1 MKVIKK
7 YISAFV
13 MMSALAMGFTSCS
26 DDDFTET
33 IFPDQSEELDPN
45 SATYKFDKWLKQNY
59 LDVYNLD
66 FRYKMQDVGTDMNY
80 NLVPATYQN
89 AQDLALLAKHLW
101 FDVYNDV
108 VGPNFLKEYG
118 PRIIHLIG
126 SPAYD
131 PSTGTITVG
140 LAEGGIKVSLFRVNA
155 LDLNSPDQLNEYY
168 FKTMHH
174 EFAHILHQTKTYPAK
189 FNTISVGKYDG
200 SNWQDRQEGV
210 VLSCGFVTT
219 YASSAYRE
227 DFAEI
232 IANYIVKTDAQWE
245 RFYNLASRGWA
256 TPSGDDPN
264 AVYYCY
270 YYYKDNVVD
279 EEQKKYFSDDDL
291 FNEYVT
297 PNGDTI
303 NVYSNQVTKE
313 FYRGEAPYTQDAD
326 NPGKYFDAKNRPVDE
341 SGFLLDERGNKI
353 AIPVTAYKVE
363 DKDGIDGVAALK
375 EKIQIA
381 RDWLRDSFG
390 VDLDKLRE
398 EVQKRQATFDI
409 NELRKQIENVQ

>member
-26 DDDFTET
+26 DDDFTGT
-33 IFPDQSEELDPN
+33 IFPDQSEELDPT
-45 SATYKFDKWLKQNY
+45 SSTYKFDKWLKENF

-108 VGPNFLKEYG
+108 VGPNFLKQYG

-200 SNWQDRQEGV
+200 SNWQNRQEGV
-210 VLSCGFVTT
+210 VLSCGFVTP

-245 RFYNLASRGWA
+245 RFYNLAGRGWA

-264 AVYYCY
+264 AIYYCY

-279 EEQKKYFSDDDL
+279 EEKKQYFSDDDL

-303 NVYSNQVTKE
+303 NVYSNQVTNE

>member
-1 MKVIKK
+1 MKLINK
-7 YISAFV
+7 YIL
-13 MMSALAMGFTSCS
+13 SALVMGVCTFAFSSCS
-26 DDDFTET
+26 DDEFTPT
-33 IFPDQSEELDPN
+33 IFPDESEEVVPG
-45 SATYKFDKWLKQNY
+45 SATYKFDKWLKQTY

-66 FRYKMQDVGTDMNY
+66 FRYKMQDVGTNMNY
-80 NLVPATYQN
+80 NLVPADFRK
-89 AQDLALLAKHLW
+89 AQDLALLAEYLW
-101 FDVYNDV
+101 FDVYKDV
-108 VGPNFLKEYG
+108 VNPDFLKMYG

-126 SPAYD
+126 SPAYN
-131 PSTGTITVG
+131 PTSGTMILG
-140 LAEGGIKVSLFRVNA
+140 LAEGGIKVSLFRVNE
-155 LDLNSPDQLNEYY
+155 LDVNNFDQLNEYY

-219 YASSAYRE
+219 YASSAFRE

-245 RFYNLASRGWA
+245 RFYELAGRGWA

-279 EEQKKYFSDDDL
+279 EEQKKYFSEDDL

-303 NVYSNQVTKE
+303 NVYGNQKTKE
-313 FYRGEAPYTQDAD
+313 FYRGDAPYTQDAD

-353 AIPVTAYKVE
+353 AIPVFAYPVE
-363 DKDGIDGVAALK
+363 DKDGIDGVVALK

-381 RDWLRDSFG
+381 REWLRDSFG

-398 EVQKRQATFDI
+398 EVQKRQVSYDI
-409 NELRKQIENVQ
+409 VELRKQIDNVQ

>member
-1 MKVIKK
+1 
-7 YISAFV
+7 

-108 VGPNFLKEYG
+108 VGPNFLKQYG

-303 NVYSNQVTKE
+303 NVYSNQVTNE

>member
-45 SATYKFDKWLKQNY
+45 SATYKFDKWLKQTY

-264 AVYYCY
+264 AIYYCY

-279 EEQKKYFSDDDL
+279 EEKKQYFSNDDL

>member
-13 MMSALAMGFTSCS
+13 MMSALAMGFSSCS

-45 SATYKFDKWLKQNY
+45 SATYKFDKWLKQTY

-200 SNWQDRQEGV
+200 SNWQNRQEGV

-279 EEQKKYFSDDDL
+279 EEKKQYFSDDDL

>member
-33 IFPDQSEELDPN
+33 IFPDQSEELDPT
-45 SATYKFDKWLKQNY
+45 SATYKFDKWLKQTY

-210 VLSCGFVTT
+210 VLSCGFVTP

-264 AVYYCY
+264 AIYYCY

-279 EEQKKYFSDDDL
+279 EEQKQYFSDDDL

-353 AIPVTAYKVE
+353 TIPVTAYKVE

>member
-1 MKVIKK
+1 
-7 YISAFV
+7 

-108 VGPNFLKEYG
+108 VGPNFLKQYG

-210 VLSCGFVTT
+210 VLSCGFVTP

-245 RFYNLASRGWA
+245 RYYDLASRGWA

-270 YYYKDNVVD
+270 YYYKNNETGDDNK
-279 EEQKKYFSDDDL
+279 QYFSEDHNFVD
-291 FNEYVT
+291 YVT
-297 PNGDTI
+297 PTGDT
-303 NVYSNQVTKE
+303 VKVFSNKVTGE
-313 FYRGEAPYTQDAD
+313 FYRGEAPYTQDAE
-326 NPGKYFDAKNRPVDE
+326 NPEKYHDAKNRPVDAN
-341 SGFLLDERGNKI
+341 GFLLNDKGRRI
-353 AIPVTAYKVE
+353 AIPVFAYPVE

>member
-33 IFPDQSEELDPN
+33 IFPDQSEELDPT
-45 SATYKFDKWLKQNY
+45 SATYKFDKWLKQTY

-131 PSTGTITVG
+131 PSTGIITVG

-155 LDLNSPDQLNEYY
+155 LDLNSLDQLNEYY

-264 AVYYCY
+264 AIYYCY

-279 EEQKKYFSDDDL
+279 EEKKQYFSNDDL

>member
-200 SNWQDRQEGV
+200 SNWQNRQEGV

-279 EEQKKYFSDDDL
+279 EEKKQYFSDDDL

-303 NVYSNQVTKE
+303 NVYSNQVTNE

>member
-1 MKVIKK
+1 MKLFKK
-7 YISAFV
+7 YIPAFV
-13 MMSALAMGFTSCS
+13 MASAVAMGFTSCSS

-33 IFPDQSEELDPN
+33 IFPDQSEELDPTL
-45 SATYKFDKWLKQNY
+45 ATYKFDKWLKENY

-80 NLVPATYQN
+80 NLVPASLQK
-89 AQDLALLAKHLW
+89 AEDLALLAKYLW
-101 FDVYNDV
+101 FDVYKEV
-108 VGPNFLKEYG
+108 VNPDFLKQYG

-131 PSTGTITVG
+131 PTSGTMTVG

-155 LDLNSPDQLNEYY
+155 LDVNDADQLNEYY

-232 IANYIVKTDAQWE
+232 IANYIVKTDEQWD
-245 RFYNLASRGWA
+245 YYYKLAARGWE
-256 TPSGDDPN
+256 TPDGDDPK

-270 YYYKDNVVD
+270 YYYTNNEVDNAN
-279 EEQKKYFSDDDL
+279 KKYFNSDDL
-291 FNEYVT
+291 FVEETDDQGVT
-297 PNGDTI
+297 HYYYGNNKD
-303 NVYSNQVTKE
+303 KE
-313 FYRGEAPYTQDAD
+313 G
-326 NPGKYFDAKNRPVDE
+326 NR
-341 SGFLLDERGNKI
+341 I
-353 AIPVTAYKVE
+353 IAYKVE
-363 DKDGIDGVAALK
+363 DKDGIDGVEALK
-375 EKIQIA
+375 QKIQIA
-381 RDWLRDSFG
+381 REWLQDSFG
-390 VDLDKLRE
+390 VDLDKIRE
-398 EVQKRQATFDI
+398 EVQKRQKNI
-409 NELRKQIENVQ
+409 NITELRKQIEDVQ

>member
-45 SATYKFDKWLKQNY
+45 SATYKFDKWLKQTY

-101 FDVYNDV
+101 FDVYKDV

-131 PSTGTITVG
+131 PTTGTITVG

-189 FNTISVGKYDG
+189 FNTISIGKYDG
-200 SNWQDRQEGV
+200 SNWQNRQEGV

-227 DFAEI
+227 DFAET

-245 RFYNLASRGWA
+245 RYYDLASRGWA

-264 AVYYCY
+264 AIYYCY
-270 YYYKDNVVD
+270 YYYRNNETGDDNK
-279 EEQKKYFSDDDL
+279 EYFSEDHNFVD
-291 FNEYVT
+291 YVT
-297 PNGDTI
+297 PTGDT
-303 NVYSNQVTKE
+303 VKVFSNKVTSE
-313 FYRGEAPYTQDAD
+313 FYRGEAPYTQDAE
-326 NPGKYFDAKNRPVDE
+326 NPEKYHDAKNRPVDAN
-341 SGFLLDERGNKI
+341 GFLLNDKGRRI
-353 AIPVTAYKVE
+353 AIPVFAYPVE

>member
-210 VLSCGFVTT
+210 VLSCGFVTP

-279 EEQKKYFSDDDL
+279 EEKKQYFSDDDL

>member
-33 IFPDQSEELDPN
+33 IFPDQSEELDPT
-45 SATYKFDKWLKQNY
+45 SATYKFDKWLKQTY

-189 FNTISVGKYDG
+189 FNTISIGKYDG
-200 SNWQDRQEGV
+200 SNWQNRQEGV

-227 DFAEI
+227 DFAET

-245 RFYNLASRGWA
+245 RYYDLASRGWA

-264 AVYYCY
+264 AIYYCY
-270 YYYKDNVVD
+270 YYYRNNESGDDNK
-279 EEQKKYFSDDDL
+279 EYFSEDHNFVD
-291 FNEYVT
+291 YVT
-297 PNGDTI
+297 PTGDT
-303 NVYSNQVTKE
+303 VKVFSNKVTSE
-313 FYRGEAPYTQDAD
+313 FYRGEAPYTQDAE
-326 NPGKYFDAKNRPVDE
+326 NPEKYHDAKNRPVDAN
-341 SGFLLDERGNKI
+341 GFLLNDKGRRI
-353 AIPVTAYKVE
+353 AIPVFAYPVE

>member
-1 MKVIKK
+1 MKLINK
-7 YISAFV
+7 YIL
-13 MMSALAMGFTSCS
+13 SALVMGVCTFAFSSCS
-26 DDDFTET
+26 DDEFTPT
-33 IFPDQSEELDPN
+33 IFPDESEEVVPG
-45 SATYKFDKWLKQNY
+45 SATYKFDKWLKQTY

-66 FRYKMQDVGTDMNY
+66 FRYKMQDVGTNMNY
-80 NLVPATYQN
+80 NLVPADFRK
-89 AQDLALLAKHLW
+89 AQDLALLAEYLW
-101 FDVYNDV
+101 FDVYKDV
-108 VGPNFLKEYG
+108 VNPEFLKLYG

-126 SPAYD
+126 SPAYN
-131 PSTGTITVG
+131 PSSGTMILG
-140 LAEGGIKVSLFRVNA
+140 LAEGGIKVSLFRVNE
-155 LDLNSPDQLNEYY
+155 LDVNDFDQLNEFY

-174 EFAHILHQTKTYPAK
+174 EFSHILHQTKTYPAK

-210 VLSCGFVTT
+210 VLSCGFVTN
-219 YASSAYRE
+219 YASSAFRE

-245 RFYNLASRGWA
+245 RFYELAGRGWA

-270 YYYKDNVVD
+270 YYYKDNEVD
-279 EEQKKYFSDDDL
+279 EENKQYFSEDNNYVD
-291 FNEYVT
+291 YVT
-297 PNGDTI
+297 PNGDT
-303 NVYSNQVTKE
+303 VKVFSNKVTSE
-313 FYRGEAPYTQDAD
+313 FYRGEAPYTQDAE
-326 NPGKYFDAKNRPVDE
+326 NPKKYHDAKNRPVDE

-353 AIPVTAYKVE
+353 AIPVFAYPVE

-381 RDWLRDSFG
+381 REWLRDSFG

-398 EVQKRQATFDI
+398 EVQKRQVNYDI
-409 NELRKQIENVQ
+409 VELRKQIDNVQ

>member
-33 IFPDQSEELDPN
+33 IFPDQSEELDPT
-45 SATYKFDKWLKQNY
+45 SSTYKFDKWLKENF

-66 FRYKMQDVGTDMNY
+66 FRYKMQDVGTDKNY

-108 VGPNFLKEYG
+108 VGPNFLKQYG

-200 SNWQDRQEGV
+200 SNWQNRQEGV

-264 AVYYCY
+264 AEYYCY
-270 YYYKDNVVD
+270 YYFRNNETGDDNK
-279 EEQKKYFSDDDL
+279 QYFSEDYKFLD
-291 FNEYVT
+291 YVT
-297 PNGDTI
+297 PDGDSVKVFGTM
-303 NVYSNQVTKE
+303 VSNE
-313 FYRGEAPYTQDAD
+313 FYRGEAPYTQDAE
-326 NPGKYFDAKNRPVDE
+326 NPEKYHDAKNRPVDE
-341 SGFLLDERGNKI
+341 NGFLLNENGRRI
-353 AIPVTAYKVE
+353 PIPVFAYPVE

-409 NELRKQIENVQ
+409 NELRKQIENVK

>member
-1 MKVIKK
+1 
-7 YISAFV
+7 
-13 MMSALAMGFTSCS
+13 MMSALAMGFSSCS

-45 SATYKFDKWLKQNY
+45 SATYKFDKWLKQTY

-200 SNWQDRQEGV
+200 SNWQNRQEGV

-279 EEQKKYFSDDDL
+279 EEKKQYFSDDDL

>member
-13 MMSALAMGFTSCS
+13 MMSVLAMGFTSCS

-33 IFPDQSEELDPN
+33 IFPDQSEELDPT
-45 SATYKFDKWLKQNY
+45 SATYKFDKWLKQTY

-264 AVYYCY
+264 AIYYCY

-279 EEQKKYFSDDDL
+279 EEKKQYFSNDDL

>member
-45 SATYKFDKWLKQNY
+45 SATYKFDKWLKQTY

-200 SNWQDRQEGV
+200 SNWQNRQEGV

-232 IANYIVKTDAQWE
+232 IANYIVKTDAQWK
-245 RFYNLASRGWA
+245 RFYELAGRGWA
-256 TPSGDDPN
+256 TPSGDNPN
-264 AVYYCY
+264 AEYSCY
-270 YYYKDNVVD
+270 YYYRNNEIGDDNK
-279 EEQKKYFSDDDL
+279 EYFSEDYNFVD
-291 FNEYVT
+291 YVT
-297 PNGDTI
+297 PNGDT
-303 NVYSNQVTKE
+303 VKVFSNKVTSE
-313 FYRGEAPYTQDAD
+313 FYRGEAPYTQDAE
-326 NPGKYFDAKNRPVDE
+326 NPEKYHDAKNRPVDE
-341 SGFLLDERGNKI
+341 NGFLLNENGRRI
-353 AIPVTAYKVE
+353 PIPVFAYPVE

-409 NELRKQIENVQ
+409 NELRKQIDNVQ

>member
-45 SATYKFDKWLKQNY
+45 SATYKFDKWLKQTY

-131 PSTGTITVG
+131 PSTGTITLG

-200 SNWQDRQEGV
+200 SNWQNRQEGV

-264 AVYYCY
+264 AKYYCY
-270 YYYKDNVVD
+270 YYYNDNVVD

-297 PNGDTI
+297 PDGDTI

>member
-45 SATYKFDKWLKQNY
+45 SATYKFDKWLKQTY

-264 AVYYCY
+264 AIYYCY

-279 EEQKKYFSDDDL
+279 EEKKQYFSDDDL